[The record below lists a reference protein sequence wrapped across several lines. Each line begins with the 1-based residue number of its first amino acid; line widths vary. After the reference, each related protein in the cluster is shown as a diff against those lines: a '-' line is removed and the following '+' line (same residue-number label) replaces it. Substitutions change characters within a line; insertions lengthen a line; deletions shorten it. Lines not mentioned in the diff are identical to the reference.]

1 MKSEDIELDFDDRVS
16 KPSVQPN
23 KKPNNQQRFYENDE
37 DLNNNKAVMKPQPK
51 TTEKKNS
58 IKNNI
63 RLDNKTKT
71 AIQIIRYDSH
81 HRFEFNDEVEEV
93 ISK

>member
-37 DLNNNKAVMKPQPK
+37 DLNNN
-51 TTEKKNS
+51 
-58 IKNNI
+58 
-63 RLDNKTKT
+63 L
-71 AIQIIRYDSH
+71 
-81 HRFEFNDEVEEV
+81 
-93 ISK
+93 